1 MAFFSVCHKFR
12 LVNRISF
19 PKKKTQLSSD
29 KQNIT
34 EPEFALVRFF
44 DDRECRQFFSQF
56 DLHSRI
62 HKMKKKRWF
71 SNREKIQKQQLL
83 I

>member
-1 MAFFSVCHKFR
+1 MAFVSVCHKFR

-44 DDRECRQFFSQF
+44 DDRECRQFFSLF

-62 HKMKKKRWF
+62 HKMKKKGGF
-71 SNREKIQKQQLL
+71 QIEKKFKNNSS
-83 I
+83 